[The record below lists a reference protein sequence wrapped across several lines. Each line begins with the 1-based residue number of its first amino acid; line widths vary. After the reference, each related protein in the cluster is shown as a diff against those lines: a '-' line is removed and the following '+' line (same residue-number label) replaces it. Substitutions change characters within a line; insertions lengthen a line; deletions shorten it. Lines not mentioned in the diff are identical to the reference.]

1 MTFGQLIEQIFS
13 SLITSSNVLII
24 VEVIGCILISGLMI
38 FSTLS
43 RPLLWTL
50 AGAIFGTTIKSV
62 WNIRLISALE
72 ILFFEIIILLLP
84 VAIKIYQ
91 KDKMQHRY

>member
-13 SLITSSNVLII
+13 SHITSSDVLII
-24 VEVIGCILISGLMI
+24 VEVIGCILISGLMVS
-38 FSTLS
+38 STLS
-43 RPLLWTL
+43 RPLLWAL
-50 AGAIFGTTIKSV
+50 AGVIFGMTIKSV
-62 WNIRLISALE
+62 WNVELISAIGVL
-72 ILFFEIIILLLP
+72 LFEIIILLLP

>member
-13 SLITSSNVLII
+13 SRITSSDVLII
-24 VEVIGCILISGLMI
+24 VEVIGCILISGLMVS
-38 FSTLS
+38 STLS
-43 RPLLWTL
+43 RPLLWAL
-50 AGAIFGTTIKSV
+50 AGVIFGMTIKRV
-62 WNIRLISALE
+62 WNVELIFAIGVL
-72 ILFFEIIILLLP
+72 LFEIIILLLP

>member
-13 SLITSSNVLII
+13 SHITSSDVLII
-24 VEVIGCILISGLMI
+24 VEVIGCILISGLME
-38 FSTLS
+38 FSTMS

-50 AGAIFGTTIKSV
+50 AGMIFGTTIKSV
-62 WNIRLISALE
+62 WNIELIVAIE

-84 VAIKIYQ
+84 VAIKIYR
-91 KDKMQHRY
+91 KDKTQHRY

>member
-13 SLITSSNVLII
+13 SHITSSDVLII

-38 FSTLS
+38 FSTLN
-43 RPLLWTL
+43 RPLLWAW
-50 AGAIFGTTIKSV
+50 AGVIFETIESV
-62 WNIRLISALE
+62 WNFEWISAIEVL
-72 ILFFEIIILLLP
+72 LFEIIIFLLP
-84 VAIKIYQ
+84 VGIKIYQ